1 MKTQSLLM
9 VTSIGFG
16 LLALISVLPLMFSP
30 MLFDAPGSDENQVA
44 WIAVT
49 LLSAFPIVVVASI
62 LGSWLILRA
71 GNERVARIVAF
82 SPAGMI
88 ALMVLAFTA
97 LFSQALP

>member
-16 LLALISVLPLMFSP
+16 LLALIGVLPIVFLP
-30 MLFDAPGSDENQVA
+30 MLFDAPGLEENQIV

-49 LLSAFPIVVVASI
+49 LLWAFPVVVVASI

-71 GNERVARIVAF
+71 GNENAARIVAF
-82 SPAGMI
+82 SPAGVI
-88 ALMVLAFTA
+88 VLVVLAFIA
-97 LFSQALP
+97 LFSQGLL